1 VDAELVDASLKK
13 KTSMSDSCQSLQSPA
28 HSGAVTCVA
37 VELTSSQQVL
47 ASGGHD
53 ATVRLWS
60 VFNNHLLC
68 SLVGHQQTV
77 RTAHTLTVCTSPLS
91 HSHRAVSC
99 TLLST

>member
-1 VDAELVDASLKK
+1 MDAELVDASLKK
-13 KTSMSDSCQSLQSPA
+13 KTSMSDSCQSLSPA

-47 ASGGHD
+47 ASGGRD

-68 SLVGHQQTV
+68 SLVDHPQTV
-77 RTAHTLTVCTSPLS
+77 RPRS
-91 HSHRAVSC
+91 HSQSVRPRSHTHSVQSVAHYSI
-99 TLLST
+99 LD